1 VTSIVSSEAFKDFLP
16 RDLAYFENNEH
27 FLIPFSS
34 KLHPMG
40 CLKLSL
46 DRITY
51 GEVVEVVRKARE
63 MAMDTPEGMKYQVET
78 LFPRER
84 AKTRPKIYSGPE
96 PGTVRVYSREH
107 VCFYTGKYWKKI
119 CL

>member
-1 VTSIVSSEAFKDFLP
+1 MTVVVSSAIFKDFRP
-16 RDLAYFENNEH
+16 ADLAYFERNYRYMIVTSIQPSGP
-27 FLIPFSS
+27 IPQ
-34 KLHPMG
+34 LE
-40 CLKLSL
+40 L

-51 GEVVEVVRKARE
+51 GEVAEAVKKASE
-63 MAMDTPEGMKYQVET
+63 MAMDTPEGMKYRVET
-78 LFPRER
+78 LFPREG
-84 AKTRPKIYSGPE
+84 AKTRPKSYSGPE

>member
-1 VTSIVSSEAFKDFLP
+1 MIVTTMSLRQSSE
-16 RDLAYFENNEH
+16 
-27 FLIPFSS
+27 IP
-34 KLHPMG
+34 KLE
-40 CLKLSL
+40 L

-51 GEVVEVVRKARE
+51 GEVAEVVKRASE
-63 MAMDTPEGMKYQVET
+63 MAMDTPEGMKYRVET
-78 LFPRER
+78 LFPREG
-84 AKTRPKIYSGPE
+84 AKTRPKSYSGPE